1 MSYFKV
7 AMLASGSKGNAALIK
22 GKDECFLIDM
32 GISCKELTNRL
43 KQIGIVPDDLKAI
56 FITHEHSDHIK
67 GLETFTKK
75 YNVPIFSSENTWR
88 AIVNRLKNIKREN
101 LYSMRGEVVLGDVKV
116 TSFIIPHDASDPHGY
131 FFTSPDGEKC
141 TYLTDTGFVT
151 DVVQKAVEGAET
163 LILETNHDVDMLKNG
178 SYPYELKRRILST
191 LGHLSNESAGNLLAG
206 LDVLPKQ
213 IFLAHLSQENNR
225 PEIALN
231 TVKGILAKNGK
242 QGNFLIASQNEVVG
256 NIINEEQLSIF

>member
-22 GKDECFLIDM
+22 AGEIYFLVDM
-32 GISCKELTNRL
+32 GLSCRELTNRL
-43 KQIGIVPDDLKAI
+43 KKVGVVPEQISAI

-75 YNVPIFSSENTWR
+75 YSVPLYSSENTWR
-88 AIVNRLKNIKREN
+88 AIVNRLKNIRREN
-101 LYSMRGEVVLGDVKV
+101 LYSMRGEITLGDVKIA
-116 TSFIIPHDASDPHGY
+116 SFIIPHDASDPHGY
-131 FFTSPDGEKC
+131 YFIGPNGEKC

-151 DVVQKAVEGAET
+151 EVVQSAVEGADT
-163 LILETNHDVDMLKNG
+163 LILETNHDVEMLKNG

-191 LGHLSNESAGNLLAG
+191 LGHLSNESAGNLLAD
-206 LDVLPKQ
+206 LNCLPRQ
-213 IFLAHLSQENNR
+213 IILAHLSQENNR

-231 TVKGILAKNGK
+231 TVKNILLKHGK
-242 QGNFLIASQNEVVG
+242 QGNFLIASQDEVVG
-256 NIINEEQLSIF
+256 NILSEEQLSIF

>member
-22 GKDECFLIDM
+22 AGEEYFLIDM
-32 GISCKELTNRL
+32 GLSCRELTKRL
-43 KQIGIVPDDLKAI
+43 KMVGIIPEQITAI

-75 YNVPIFSSENTWR
+75 YAVPLYSSENTWR
-88 AIVNRLKNIKREN
+88 AIVNRLKNIRREN
-101 LYSMRGEVVLGDVKV
+101 LYSMSGEITLGKVKIA
-116 TSFIIPHDASDPHGY
+116 SFNIPHDASDPHGY
-131 FFTSPDGEKC
+131 YFIGPNGEKC

-151 DVVQKAVEGAET
+151 DVVQRAVEGADI
-163 LILETNHDVDMLKNG
+163 LVLETNHDIEMLKNG

-206 LDVLPKQ
+206 LDCLPRQ
-213 IFLAHLSQENNR
+213 IILAHISQENNR
-225 PEIALN
+225 PDIALN
-231 TVKGILAKNGK
+231 TVKNILAKHGK

-256 NIINEEQLSIF
+256 SIILEEQISIF

>member
-1 MSYFKV
+1 MSYFKI

-22 GKDECFLIDM
+22 ARNEYFLVDM

-43 KQIGIVPDDLKAI
+43 KTLGVSPIELKAV
-56 FITHEHSDHIK
+56 FITHEHIDHIK

-75 YNVPIFSSENTWR
+75 YDVPIFSSENTWR
-88 AIVNRLKNIKREN
+88 AIVSRLKNIKREN
-101 LYSMRGEVVLGDVKV
+101 LYSMRGEIAIGEVKI
-116 TSFIIPHDASDPHGY
+116 TSFIIPHDATDPHGY

-151 DVVQKAVEGAET
+151 EVVQKAVEGANT
-163 LILETNHDVDMLKNG
+163 LILETNHDVEMLKNG

-206 LDVLPKQ
+206 LDTMPKHV
-213 IFLAHLSQENNR
+213 FLAHLSQENNR

-231 TVKGILAKNGK
+231 TVRSILARNGK
-242 QGNFLIASQNEVVG
+242 ETNLLIASQNNVVG
-256 NIINEEQLSIF
+256 NIVSKEQLSIF